1 MANITITV
9 QDTCGK
15 EKQIGL
21 DDYVERWTWGV
32 KSIGLLAN
40 DTSEVLELEEMQ
52 KRIKELA
59 VNKFFKLYQEEQQE
73 KAA

>member
-40 DTSEVLELEEMQ
+40 GTSEVLELEEMQ

-59 VNKFFKLYQEEQQE
+59 VNKFFKLYQEEHQE

>member
-1 MANITITV
+1 MTNITITV

-15 EKQIGL
+15 EKQMGL

-32 KSIGLLAN
+32 KSIGLLAS
-40 DTSEVLELEEMQ
+40 DMEEVFELEGMQ

-59 VNKFFKLYQEEQQE
+59 VNNFFKLYQEEQQKE
-73 KAA
+73 AA

>member
-59 VNKFFKLYQEEQQE
+59 VNKFFKLYQEEQQKE
-73 KAA
+73 AA